1 MNKRIRV
8 NGVLYEKLKRIDFST
23 WAKELYDK
31 FEDISD
37 EIEDLDYE
45 INSSPAP
52 EVNGDRSL
60 LNRYQEVCR
69 EISNLSDAALGI
81 CDDLEDLFK

>member
-8 NGVLYEKLKRIDFST
+8 NGVLYEKLNRIDFST
-23 WAKELYDK
+23 WAKELYNK

-37 EIEDLDYE
+37 EIEDLNYE
-45 INSSPAP
+45 VSSSPAP

-60 LNRYQEVCR
+60 LKRYHEVCR
-69 EISNLSDAALGI
+69 EISDLSDAALGI